1 MPVPL
6 VIHKRIEM
14 VMLLVHADLTYRTL
28 QMLGQF
34 AWMIASSRSH
44 LREIINNLRILVI
57 HDDSKS

>member
-6 VIHKRIEM
+6 VIHKRIET

-28 QMLGQF
+28 H
-34 AWMIASSRSH
+34 SSRSH

-57 HDDSKS
+57 HDDGKS